1 MLTFS
6 IILYKSLNMKNIQ
19 KNTLWTELSPDA
31 QRQFIDAQSA
41 FLAWEEALT
50 ESEQVRGGMHWKSQ
64 GQYEY
69 LIRTSRTNIQKS
81 LGRRST
87 ETEEIYSK
95 FIERKESSEKRL
107 AGLRATLERN
117 QRMNR
122 ALHVGR
128 APGILIDI
136 LTRLARSGLSEYFI
150 VIGTHAMYA
159 YEAAA
164 GVFVSA
170 DAVTTK
176 DVDLLWDTR
185 KRVSFIT
192 SMNRLDTHF
201 LGLLKKV
208 DPTFRLLD
216 SDKSK
221 AVNSNGFEVDIIRRE
236 AHEGDPNPLKVTEHD
251 EDFYAVQARR
261 AGVLLSGP
269 RFSQMIVSTSGH
281 MARMNTVSP
290 AMFVNFKRWM
300 GGLSDRD
307 PQKRSRDL
315 IQADVVERLLE
326 ERLPHLLAGNQGAP

>member
-1 MLTFS
+1 MAT
-6 IILYKSLNMKNIQ
+6 IQ
-19 KNTLWTELSPDA
+19 KTTMWTEVSPDA

-41 FLAWEEALT
+41 FRAWEEAVK
-50 ESEQVRGGMHWKSQ
+50 EAEQVRGGMHWKIQ
-64 GQYEY
+64 GHYEY

-81 LGRRST
+81 LGPRSS
-87 ETEEIYSK
+87 ETEEIYRK
-95 FIERKESSEKRL
+95 FIERKESSDKRL
-107 AGLRATLERN
+107 AGLRAALERH

-136 LTRLARSGLSEYFI
+136 LSRLAVSGLSEHFI
-150 VIGTHAMYA
+150 VIGTHAIYA
-159 YEAAA
+159 YETAA
-164 GVFVSA
+164 GVFVAA
-170 DAVTTK
+170 DAVTTR

-185 KRVSFIT
+185 RRVSFIS

-236 AHEGDPNPLKVTEHD
+236 ACEGDPNPLQVTEHD
-251 EDFYAVQARR
+251 EDFFAVQARR
-261 AGVLLSGP
+261 AGVLLNGP
-269 RFSQMIVSTSGH
+269 QFSQMIVSTSGH

-290 AMFVNFKRWM
+290 TMFVKFKRWM
-300 GGLSDRD
+300 GTQSARE
-307 PQKRSRDL
+307 PNKRSRDL
-315 IQADVVERLLE
+315 IQAAVVERLLE
-326 ERLPHLLAGNQGAP
+326 ERLPHLLTDA

>member
-1 MLTFS
+1 ME
-6 IILYKSLNMKNIQ
+6 IIQ
-19 KNTLWTELSPDA
+19 KYSEWTELNPDA

-41 FLAWEEALT
+41 FRAWEEAVK
-50 ESEQVRGGMHWKSQ
+50 EAEQVRGGMHWKVQ

-81 LGRRST
+81 LGPRSP
-87 ETEEIYSK
+87 ETEEIYRK
-95 FIERKESSEKRL
+95 FIERKESSDKRL
-107 AGLRATLERN
+107 AGLRATLERH

-136 LTRLARSGLSEYFI
+136 LARLAGSGLSEHFI
-150 VIGTHAMYA
+150 VIGTHAIYA

-164 GVFVSA
+164 GVFVST

-185 KRVSFIT
+185 KRVAFIT

-208 DPTFRLLD
+208 DQTFRLLD

-261 AGVLLSGP
+261 AGVLLNGP

-281 MARMNTVSP
+281 MARLNTISP
-290 AMFVNFKRWM
+290 AMFVKFKRWM
-300 GGLSDRD
+300 GTMPDRD

-315 IQADVVERLLE
+315 IQADVVERLLD
-326 ERLPHLLAGNQGAP
+326 ERLPHLSKDM